1 MLGQDSFN
9 WVPTQPKINHRLVKR
24 ANENELVKGWEIV
37 NISLKEIQANCPN
50 VGGADEELCSSGPF
64 SEFTIRGTKGDA
76 KNDGRWWWVTD
87 NELGLSDYTGEDNSG
102 GCSIVIREGYQV
114 KLKFSFETNTIHE
127 AFQTAWDDASFDD
140 TQDGVFEKTSTSTTV
155 LMKGGDKLSVDI
167 DGEWAGIANFYL
179 SVQGQDALHESSAL
193 LSDEC
198 FIELLEVY
206 ADGSD
211 NGCSADNTEMNDG
224 GDCVCVSGYI
234 LDTDENSDT
243 YNECIKSNTMIYV
256 GVGGAILVGL
266 LLFGN

>member
-1 MLGQDSFN
+1 MFGQDSFN
-9 WVPTQPKINHRLVKR
+9 WVPTQPKINQRLVKR
-24 ANENELVKGWEIV
+24 ANEGELVEDWEIV
-37 NISLKEIQANCPN
+37 NISLKEIQSNCPN

-87 NELGLSDYTGEDNSG
+87 NELGLSDYTGDENSG

-114 KLKFSFETNTIHE
+114 KLKFSFETNTINE

-167 DGEWAGIANFYL
+167 DGEWPSIANFYL
-179 SVQGQDALHESSAL
+179 SVQGVTCHHDSTNF

-206 ADGSD
+206 TDGSGD
-211 NGCSADNTEMNDG
+211 DCSAINNKVLSDD
-224 GDCVCVSGYI
+224 GDCSCMPGYTINKNDPSGA
-234 LDTDENSDT
+234 
-243 YNECIKSNTMIYV
+243 CIKDNTMIYV
-256 GVGGAILVGL
+256 GIGGAILVGL
-266 LLFGN
+266 LFLGK